1 MFLLFY
7 PLMSVLS
14 PLLGIGALISCKTR
28 LYQAQADFN
37 AVSLFA
43 NTVVG
48 LVLTICTSAK
58 DTFTI
63 SMGIILIFVKIAI
76 AQLLPII
83 ISYFNNPKYDKNTQ
97 FLAQFYNH
105 EDSSRAST
113 PIIKRRPLGS
123 NTSESFIYDSEATK
137 PAKAAKKKAPATGHH
152 RATGIFGRESG
163 AKDASSRRRNS
174 SSDASKDFQLD
185 SQADS

>member
-1 MFLLFY
+1 
-7 PLMSVLS
+7 MSVLS

-43 NTVVG
+43 NTLVCM
-48 LVLTICTSAK
+48 VLTICTSDK

-123 NTSESFIYDSEATK
+123 NTSESFVYDSEASKPTK
-137 PAKAAKKKAPATGHH
+137 EAKKEG
-152 RATGIFGRESG
+152 
-163 AKDASSRRRNS
+163 S
-174 SSDASKDFQLD
+174 SSWTAQSNWNIWTTRTWGSRCKQ
-185 SQADS
+185 

>member
-1 MFLLFY
+1 
-7 PLMSVLS
+7 MSVLS

-43 NTVVG
+43 NT
-48 LVLTICTSAK
+48 LVCMVWTICAPDR

-63 SMGIILIFVKIAI
+63 SMGVILVFVKIAI

-105 EDSSRAST
+105 EDSSLAST

-123 NTSESFIYDSEATK
+123 NTSESFVYDSEVSKPTK
-137 PAKAAKKKAPATGHH
+137 EAKKKAQAAGRHRGTGV
-152 RATGIFGRESG
+152 FGDG
-163 AKDASSRRRNS
+163 AQDA

-185 SQADS
+185 SQGGSLYFDEMRFTEGD